1 MAKFIEDI
9 YSAQALEFYIG
20 EYDDGAGD
28 WNYTKVIYR
37 GDFSIDPG
45 DNTRDVYNG
54 EVYKGK
60 KSTRSTK
67 TFEITQT
74 EFEGWGKGLHQFE
87 DTSGLV
93 VKIEIN
99 PGNVTAPT
107 DNIRYLTNW
116 STDKIPFDGGEVDAM
131 SVTLSGTYDK
141 MIDTEPADNNF

>member
-1 MAKFIEDI
+1 MAKFIEEI
-9 YSAQALEFYIG
+9 YSAQSLEFYIG

-28 WNYTKVIYR
+28 WNYKQVTYR
-37 GDFSIDPG
+37 GDYSIDPG
-45 DNTRDVYNG
+45 DNTRDVFEG
-54 EVYKGK
+54 SRFVGK
-60 KSTRSTK
+60 KETRSTK

-74 EFEGWGKGLHQFE
+74 EFRGWGKGLHQFE

-99 PGNVTAPT
+99 PDNITAPT